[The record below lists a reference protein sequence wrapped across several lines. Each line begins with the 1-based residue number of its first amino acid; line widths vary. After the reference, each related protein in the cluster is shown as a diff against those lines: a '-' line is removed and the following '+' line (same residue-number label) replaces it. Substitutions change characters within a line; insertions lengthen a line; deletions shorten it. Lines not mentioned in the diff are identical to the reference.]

1 MTRLEAHNIR
11 AQLFTTNALILGLG
25 EDAPESILIA
35 RAIDKMD
42 DVYEL
47 VTLFLEGM
55 IFDDDKRSISR

>member
-11 AQLFTTNALILGLG
+11 AQLFTTNALILEMG
-25 EDAPESILIA
+25 ENAPESILIA

-47 VTLFLEGM
+47 VTLCLEG
-55 IFDDDKRSISR
+55 INFDDDRRSINQ

>member
-11 AQLFTTNALILGLG
+11 AQLFTTNALILGLQ
-25 EDAPESILIA
+25 EDAPESICIS
-35 RAIDKMD
+35 RAVDKMD

-55 IFDDDKRSISR
+55 IFDDDRRRISR

>member
-11 AQLFTTNALILGLG
+11 AQLFTTNALILELG
-25 EDAPESILIA
+25 KDAPESILIA

-42 DVYEL
+42 DVYDL

-55 IFDDDKRSISR
+55 IFDDDRRSISQ